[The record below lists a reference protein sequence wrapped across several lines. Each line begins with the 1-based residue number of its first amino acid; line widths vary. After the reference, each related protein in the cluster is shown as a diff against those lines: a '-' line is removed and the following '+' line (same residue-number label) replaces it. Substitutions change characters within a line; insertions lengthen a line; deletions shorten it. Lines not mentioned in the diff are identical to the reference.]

1 MLTWPMLFAVISAG
15 LIGGFHCVG
24 MCGGISHLL
33 AKLPNLSAALP
44 AQKTSHQRVIP
55 IQTDRRFK
63 AENEVA
69 YLVYL
74 HGGRI
79 ATYCLIGAAFG
90 GIGAATMSWTWL
102 SWATP
107 YLFFFANIL
116 LLLLGLQLLGV
127 SLPLPWSGNQ
137 IFASISQMLMPG
149 LRKGRQHP
157 ILLGLAWGALP
168 CGLTY
173 AVAPFAI
180 LSGHAWSGAVLMLI
194 FGLAALPHLL
204 VTQLVSQQIK
214 TSAVTYA
221 VRMLIGLGLI
231 VLALLGLI
239 FYDMQSMPAFL
250 CITPA
255 RS

>member
-33 AKLPNLSAALP
+33 AKLPSFPSEKSAVQLT
-44 AQKTSHQRVIP
+44 AQHIIP
-55 IQTDRRFK
+55 IQAHRSPNPSK
-63 AENEVA
+63 QIA
-69 YLVYL
+69 YLVFL
-74 HGGRI
+74 HAGRI
-79 ATYCLIGAAFG
+79 TTYCLIGAVFG
-90 GIGAATMSWTWL
+90 GVGAVTMSWTWMRG
-102 SWATP
+102 ATP

-116 LLLLGLQLLGV
+116 LLLLGLRLVGV
-127 SLPLPWSGNQ
+127 SLPWPRSGNR
-137 IFASISQMLMPG
+137 IFASISQALMPSM
-149 LRKGRQHP
+149 RKGSRHP

-180 LSGHAWSGAVLMLI
+180 LSGQAWSGAILMLI

-204 VTQLVSQQIK
+204 VTQLVSQQIRA
-214 TSAVTYA
+214 SAVTY
-221 VRMLIGLGLI
+221 VLRIVVGLVLIGLAI
-231 VLALLGLI
+231 LGLV

-250 CITPA
+250 CITPV
-255 RS
+255 RP